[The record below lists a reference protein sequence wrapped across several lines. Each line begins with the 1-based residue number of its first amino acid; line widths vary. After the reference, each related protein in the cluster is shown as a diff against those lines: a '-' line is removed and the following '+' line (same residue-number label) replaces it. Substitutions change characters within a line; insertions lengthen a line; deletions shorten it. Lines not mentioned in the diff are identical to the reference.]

1 VRAQRRGL
9 PAAVLAASLAGTL
22 AASLVGCGSAAS
34 GTGSVPGSG
43 AALRLGA
50 SVRVLQGN
58 FRFGRGEDALAS
70 LRYLQALGNGE
81 RWSPW
86 ILYDLGTQYVALGE
100 LEAGLRRLG
109 EATEAQTSGES
120 RALRELAF
128 RRAFNFGVAR
138 FEAGQFEEAAW
149 SFIEALRRKP
159 DDWDA
164 KHNLELS
171 IRSSLGSAQRGASS
185 PPSAARGGE
194 QARRQLERLH
204 EQEEPAWTSA
214 PSAEAYAR
222 DW

>member
-1 VRAQRRGL
+1 MRALGRGL
-9 PAAVLAASLAGTL
+9 LAALLAGTL
-22 AASLVGCGSAAS
+22 AASLVGCGPAAS
-34 GTGSVPGSG
+34 KPAAGSG

-50 SVRVLQGN
+50 TVRVLQGN

-70 LRYLQALGNGE
+70 LRYLQALGGSDGE

-109 EATEAQTSGES
+109 EAIEAQASGES

-128 RRAFNFGVAR
+128 RRAFNLGVAR

-149 SFIEALRRKP
+149 GFIEALRRKP

-214 PSAEAYAR
+214 PSTEAYAR